1 MAAADSPTNH
11 NNHINLKKA
20 NKRDFQFD
28 LKEEESF
35 EAIEFQNDK
44 EKENK
49 MYDQIIAKVL
59 NNPRIDK
66 RTLLKKFIAKIEM
79 ESNVQNGGHLASELS
94 QIKQMMNESNEWI
107 Q

>member
-1 MAAADSPTNH
+1 
-11 NNHINLKKA
+11 
-20 NKRDFQFD
+20 
-28 LKEEESF
+28 
-35 EAIEFQNDK
+35 
-44 EKENK
+44 

-79 ESNVQNGGHLASELS
+79 ESNVQKGGLASELS
-94 QIKQMMNESNEWI
+94 QIKQMMNDAAANNDWMVQEDSMEN